1 MAIRKLEY
9 TVYLDGLD
17 PAARQFGGIQ
27 GEHNATELNF
37 TLCDEIH
44 DSIMSQAEG
53 KTAIY
58 RFEGFDCLGSMRATE
73 PLPLVKN
80 MTYSLENWLTKEGGT
95 IKVHLVISVAD
106 GDDTVMDMFTFPALL
121 QLKENPKGET
131 KEPEDYKSIPTLAY
145 RAGVNAAQAKDA
157 ANKSEN
163 MAAAA
168 KAAQQKTEEAM
179 LALEAGS
186 VIIFQGG
193 NASSKFAVDV
203 VIDGE
208 ISGVSSNPVENK
220 VVKQFVETV
229 LEDGTEALKKAGNN
243 EIEIDDLKKDLE
255 ETNQNIEDAKA
266 LGLRS
271 YGTKDG
277 WTYKIWNNGEAEC
290 YCTVAQT
297 FKILQPWANTN
308 NTMYVSSGEQ
318 NIVTFP
324 FEFAEPPHCFYALD
338 SYDCSVLVI
347 PQSSV
352 HATTTHSL
360 GIQVVRPAPVDSV
373 NVKIY
378 WEIKGKIKE
387 EE

>member
-1 MAIRKLEY
+1 MAIRKLGY

-27 GEHNATELNF
+27 GEHNATELIF
-37 TLCDEIH
+37 TLHDEIY
-44 DSIMSQAEG
+44 DSVMSQSEG
-53 KTAIY
+53 KAAIY

-106 GDDTVMDMFTFPALL
+106 GDDTVMDIFTFPALL

-145 RAGVNAAQAKDA
+145 RAGVYAARAEGA
-157 ANKSEN
+157 ANKSED

-168 KAAQQKTEEAM
+168 ETAQQKTEEAM

-193 NASSKFAVDV
+193 NASSRFAVDV

-229 LEDGTEALKKAGNN
+229 LKDGTEALEKAEEN
-243 EIEIDDLKKDLE
+243 EKEIDSLKKDLE
-255 ETNQNIEDAKA
+255 EADKNIEGAKE
-266 LGLRS
+266 LGLKS
-271 YGTKDG
+271 HGTKDG

-290 YCTVAQT
+290 HCTVTQT

-308 NTMYVSSGEQ
+308 NAMYVSSGEQ
-318 NIVTFP
+318 NMVTFP

-338 SYDCSVLVI
+338 SYGFSVLAI
-347 PQSSV
+347 PQSSA
-352 HATTTHSL
+352 HATTTHSIA
-360 GIQVVRPAPVDSV
+360 IQLVRPAPVDSV
-373 NVKIY
+373 EVKIY